1 MVRTFQKAMHTH
13 KHSLIPTHTLTDNDS
28 RHLLYSEEKML
39 YLIRT
44 SFKTHH
50 SNKQNSG
57 IKYVKNYVLEK
68 HKKIKQFIDLYQ
80 LN

>member
-44 SFKTHH
+44 SFETHYR
-50 SNKQNSG
+50 NNSR
-57 IKYVKNYVLEK
+57 IKYEKNDVPEK
-68 HKKIKQFIDLYQ
+68 LQKTRQFIDLYQ
-80 LN
+80 LY